1 LSLRIEY
8 EDTLVKV
15 AGMLGGEPYIRVARA
30 ILNNEDTTDE
40 EIASATGLKINMVRR
55 ILYDLFGRSLI
66 TGIRVREPK
75 KGWYVYRW
83 RVQRDQVDAFV
94 NSLKRKTLKRLKVRL
109 KYEQSHQFY
118 RCKDKTHRRLTFEE
132 AVENLFRCPQCG
144 NPVELVSNDELI
156 RALKW
161 KIKQLEKDIK
171 KSGEGESGKGK
182 RST

>member
-1 LSLRIEY
+1 MSLRIEY

-75 KGWYVYRW
+75 RGWYVYRW

-94 NSLKRKTLKRLKVRL
+94 NSLKRKTLNRLKVRL
-109 KYEQSHQFY
+109 EFEESHQFY

-144 NPVELVSNDELI
+144 NPVELVSNEELI
-156 RALKW
+156 KALKW
-161 KIKQLEKDIK
+161 KIKVLEEDIK
-171 KSGEGESGKGK
+171 KSTGSKSEQEK
-182 RST
+182 